1 MVVSA
6 AGRAGAAGRAAGGM
20 LRAGRGVGAAWC
32 GRGARAVVALGSNL
46 GDRAAHLR
54 RALRALAQ
62 TPGLRVLR
70 VSRIYETA
78 PIGAGGGP
86 PQGDY
91 LNAVVELQS
100 ALPPRLLLARLQQIE
115 RTAGRRRTW
124 RNAPRTLD
132 LDLLFHGAAPRG
144 DPDLVLPHPRLHLRG
159 FVLAPLAEIKPALR
173 HPCGVRIADLAA
185 RLRQTAKPASG
196 AGAAEPAGATRATGD
211 ARAGGV
217 RLWRG
222 GVLSTRRA
230 HAPPRG
236 A

>member
-1 MVVSA
+1 MT
-6 AGRAGAAGRAAGGM
+6 AGAAGGAGQ
-20 LRAGRGVGAAWC
+20 AGRGAGAA

-70 VSRIYETA
+70 ASRIYETA
-78 PIGAGGGP
+78 PVGASADAPGP

-100 ALPPRLLLARLQQIE
+100 ALPPRLLLLRLQQIE
-115 RTAGRRRTW
+115 RAGGRRRSW

-132 LDLLFHGAAPRG
+132 LDLLFHGAPRRH
-144 DPDLVLPHPRLHLRG
+144 PDLVLPHPRLHLRD
-159 FVLAPLAEIKPALR
+159 FVLAPLAEIAPALR
-173 HPCGVRIADLAA
+173 HPCGARIAQLARLAERRAA
-185 RLRQTAKPASG
+185 RLRETGTA
-196 AGAAEPAGATRATGD
+196 
-211 ARAGGV
+211 GV

-222 GVLSTRRA
+222 GILSTGRARALGCAQSPARRERRN
-230 HAPPRG
+230 HARTL
-236 A
+236 

>member
-1 MVVSA
+1 MT
-6 AGRAGAAGRAAGGM
+6 AGAAG
-20 LRAGRGVGAAWC
+20 GA

-70 VSRIYETA
+70 ASRIYETA
-78 PIGAGGGP
+78 PVGAAAGARGGP

-91 LNAVVELQS
+91 LNAVVALQS
-100 ALPPRLLLARLQQIE
+100 ALPPRLLLLRLQQIE
-115 RTAGRRRTW
+115 RAAGRRSSW

-132 LDLLFHGAAPRG
+132 LDLLFHGAPRR

-159 FVLAPLAEIKPALR
+159 FVLAPLAEIAPALR
-173 HPCGVRIADLAA
+173 HPCGARIARLAQLAQLAERAA
-185 RLRQTAKPASG
+185 RLRETGPAN
-196 AGAAEPAGATRATGD
+196 
-211 ARAGGV
+211 V

-222 GVLSTRRA
+222 GILSTGRA
-230 HAPPRG
+230 RAR
-236 A
+236 

>member
-1 MVVSA
+1 M
-6 AGRAGAAGRAAGGM
+6 AGR
-20 LRAGRGVGAAWC
+20 

-86 PQGDY
+86 PQSDY

-144 DPDLVLPHPRLHLRG
+144 DPDLALPHPRLHLRG

-173 HPCGVRIADLAA
+173 HPCGVRIAELAA
-185 RLRQTAKPASG
+185 RLRQTTGTAKPAAG
-196 AGAAEPAGATRATGD
+196 AGAAEPTRATERTRATGGT
-211 ARAGGV
+211 RAAGV

-222 GVLSTRRA
+222 GILSTRRA